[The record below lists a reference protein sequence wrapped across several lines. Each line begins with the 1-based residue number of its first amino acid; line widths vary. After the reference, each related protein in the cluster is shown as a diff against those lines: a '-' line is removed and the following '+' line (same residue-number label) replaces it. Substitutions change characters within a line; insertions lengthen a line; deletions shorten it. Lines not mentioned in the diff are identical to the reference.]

1 MIFISFSFSP
11 KEKKKNISVLLL
23 TAKKIRKIYPSPH
36 SSPYFSRKRRR
47 RRSRFSRLLL
57 LPSGTRKSSKIPGE
71 CAVRFKKKHDPA
83 GDAERDLLHQRQA
96 RSPFQPPPPP
106 PIQVVFSEIFR
117 IFFSLSLSSSPSEGE
132 HNFDVRDGGERERE
146 SLAKEVSGFDNVKSI
161 CVLRCWLRIFGCGVS
176 PDAPFFSV
184 EKS

>member
-1 MIFISFSFSP
+1 MIFISFSFRFFP
-11 KEKKKNISVLLL
+11 QKEKKKNISVLLL

-47 RRSRFSRLLL
+47 NRSRFSRLLL

-71 CAVRFKKKHDPA
+71 CAVRFQKNTTQLETQSVICSTSGRPV
-83 GDAERDLLHQRQA
+83 L
-96 RSPFQPPPPP
+96 PFNLPP
-106 PIQVVFSEIFR
+106 SR
-117 IFFSLSLSSSPSEGE
+117 LFSLKYFVFFFLPFSSSPSEGE

-176 PDAPFFSV
+176 PVAPFFSV